1 MTKIERAI
9 TMTIDICIV
18 GGGAAG
24 MTAAI
29 HAKEANPD
37 LDILILEKK
46 NQMGKKILASGNG
59 KCNLSNINCEHVQQT
74 LDFFGRLGV
83 FTRTD
88 SEGRIYP
95 YTEESRAILDALKN
109 RIEQLGIQVR
119 TSAEVLEIEKKKE
132 FILHLNTGAIK
143 AKKVLI
149 ACGGKAGSQFG
160 TTGDGY
166 RLAKAFGHHV
176 EKPIPILTAVDVK
189 EDMSKLAGIRVKAS
203 VSLSYKDEIIFEE
216 KGEIQFTKTGI
227 SGICVFNLSRYLLIP
242 EGKTFAEGF
251 DDYEIFI
258 DFFPEEAEML
268 SLLEQRHEMGFTG
281 EKLLEYLVRSP
292 IASWIYSLTNG
303 DVAESAAL
311 LKAFPL
317 SPKGV
322 KGWDFAQATKGGV
335 SFDDVNHETLES
347 KLVSG
352 LYFAGEVLD
361 FDGPCG
367 GYNLQNAWEN
377 GTLVGKEMAR

>member
-1 MTKIERAI
+1 M
-9 TMTIDICIV
+9 
-18 GGGAAG
+18 
-24 MTAAI
+24 
-29 HAKEANPD
+29 
-37 LDILILEKK
+37 
-46 NQMGKKILASGNG
+46 
-59 KCNLSNINCEHVQQT
+59 
-74 LDFFGRLGV
+74 
-83 FTRTD
+83 
-88 SEGRIYP
+88 
-95 YTEESRAILDALKN
+95 
-109 RIEQLGIQVR
+109 
-119 TSAEVLEIEKKKE
+119 
-132 FILHLNTGAIK
+132 NTGMVK

-176 EKPIPILTAVDVK
+176 EKPIPVLTAVDVK
-189 EDMSKLAGIRVKAS
+189 ENMDKLAGIRVKGA
-203 VSLSYKDEIIFEE
+203 VSLSYRDELIFEE

-242 EGKTFAEGF
+242 EGRTFVDGF

-258 DFFPEEAEML
+258 DFFPEKQEVL
-268 SLLEQRHEMGFTG
+268 SLLEQREAMGFTE

-292 IASWIYSLTNG
+292 IAARIYDLTKG
-303 DVAESAAL
+303 DLAESAAL

-317 SPKGV
+317 TPKGV

-335 SFDDVNHETLES
+335 SFDDVNRETLES
-347 KLVSG
+347 KLVAG

-367 GYNLQNAWEN
+367 GYNLQNAWDN
-377 GTLVGKEMAR
+377 GALVGKEMAR

>member
-1 MTKIERAI
+1 
-9 TMTIDICIV
+9 
-18 GGGAAG
+18 

-29 HAKEANPD
+29 HAKETNPL

-46 NQMGKKILASGNG
+46 NQLGKKILASGNG
-59 KCNLSNINCEHVQQT
+59 KCNLSNVRCENVQQT
-74 LDFFGRLGV
+74 LDFFSRLGV
-83 FTRTD
+83 ITRTD

-119 TSAEVLEIEKKKE
+119 TSAEVLEIEKKKD
-132 FILHLNTGAIK
+132 FILHLNTGEIH

-166 RLAKAFGHHV
+166 RLAKAFGHRV
-176 EKPIPILTAVDVK
+176 DKPIPVLTAVDVK
-189 EDMSKLAGIRVKAS
+189 ESMEKLAGIRVKAM
-203 VSLSYKDEIIFEE
+203 VSLSYQDEIIFEE

-242 EGKTFAEGF
+242 DGKTFQDGF

-258 DFFPEEAEML
+258 DFFPEETEML
-268 SLLEQRHEMGFTG
+268 TLLEQREKLGFSG

-292 IASWIYSLTNG
+292 IAAQIYQLAQG

-335 SFDDVNHETLES
+335 SFDDVDRKTLQS

-361 FDGPCG
+361 YDGPCG

-377 GTLVGKEMAR
+377 GALVGKEMAR

>member
-1 MTKIERAI
+1 M
-9 TMTIDICIV
+9 MDICIV

-29 HAKEANPD
+29 HAKEANPE

-46 NQMGKKILASGNG
+46 NQLGKKILASGNG
-59 KCNLSNINCEHVQQT
+59 KCNLSNVKCKHVQQT
-74 LDFFGRLGV
+74 LNFFSRLGV
-83 FTRTD
+83 YTRTD

-95 YTEESRAILDALKN
+95 YTEESRAVLDALKN
-109 RIEQLGIQVR
+109 RIDQLGIQVR
-119 TSAEVLEIEKKKE
+119 TSAEVLEIEKKE
-132 FILHLNTGAIK
+132 SFILHLNTGAVH

-166 RLAKAFGHHV
+166 RLAKAFGHRV
-176 EKPIPILTAVDVK
+176 EKPVPVLTAVEVK
-189 EDMSKLAGIRVKAS
+189 ENMEKLAGIRVKGA
-203 VSLSYKDEIIFEE
+203 VSLSFKDEIIFEE

-258 DFFPEEAEML
+258 DFFPEETEL
-268 SLLEQRHEMGFTG
+268 LTLLEERENHGFTG
-281 EKLLEYLVRSP
+281 ENLLEYLVRSP
-292 IASWIYSLTNG
+292 IASRIFDLAKG
-303 DVAESAAL
+303 DTAETAAL

-317 SPKGV
+317 TPKGV

-335 SFDDVNHETLES
+335 SFDDVDRETLES
-347 KLVSG
+347 KLVKG

-377 GTLVGKEMAR
+377 GALTGKEMAR

>member
-1 MTKIERAI
+1 
-9 TMTIDICIV
+9 
-18 GGGAAG
+18 

-29 HAKEANPD
+29 HAKEANPQ

-46 NQMGKKILASGNG
+46 NQLGKKILASGNG
-59 KCNLSNINCEHVQQT
+59 KCNLSNIQCENVQQT

-109 RIEQLGIQVR
+109 RIDQLGIQVR
-119 TSAEVLEIEKKKE
+119 TSAEVLEIEKKKD
-132 FILHLNTGAIK
+132 FILHLNTGEIH

-166 RLAKAFGHHV
+166 RLAKAFGHRV
-176 EKPIPILTAVDVK
+176 EKPIPVLTAVDVK
-189 EDMSKLAGIRVKAS
+189 ESMEKLAGIRVKAM
-203 VSLSYKDEIIFEE
+203 VSLSYQDEIIFEE

-242 EGKTFAEGF
+242 EGRTFQDGF

-258 DFFPEEAEML
+258 DFFPEEAEMMT
-268 SLLEQRHEMGFTG
+268 LLEQREELGFTG
-281 EKLLEYLVRSP
+281 ERLLEYLVRGP
-292 IASWIYSLTNG
+292 IAARIYELAQG
-303 DVAESAAL
+303 DVTESAAL

-335 SFDDVNHETLES
+335 SFDDVDRETLQS

-377 GTLVGKEMAR
+377 GELVGKEMAR

>member
-1 MTKIERAI
+1 
-9 TMTIDICIV
+9 
-18 GGGAAG
+18 

-29 HAKEANPD
+29 HAKEANPE

-46 NQMGKKILASGNG
+46 NQLGKKILASGNG
-59 KCNLSNINCEHVQQT
+59 KCNLSNVNCEKVQQT

-83 FTRTD
+83 YTRTD

-109 RIEQLGIQVR
+109 RIDQLGVQVR
-119 TSAEVLEIEKKKE
+119 TSAEVLEIEKKKD
-132 FILHLNTGAIK
+132 FILHLNTGTVH

-176 EKPIPILTAVDVK
+176 EKPIPVLTAVDVK
-189 EDMSKLAGIRVKAS
+189 EKMDKLAGIRVKGA

-242 EGKTFAEGF
+242 EGKTFADGF

-258 DFFPEEAEML
+258 DFFPEEDDVL
-268 SLLEQRHEMGFTG
+268 TLLEQRAEIGFDG

-292 IASWIYSLTNG
+292 IASWIYELTGG
-303 DVAESAAL
+303 DIAESAAL

-317 SPKGV
+317 SPKSV

-335 SFDDVNHETLES
+335 SFDDVDRGSLES

-377 GTLVGKEMAR
+377 GALVGKEMAR

>member
-1 MTKIERAI
+1 M
-9 TMTIDICIV
+9 DICIV
-18 GGGAAG
+18 GGGASG

-29 HAKEANPD
+29 YAKEANPG

-59 KCNLSNINCEHVQQT
+59 KCNLSNVNCENVQQT

-83 FTRTD
+83 YTRTD

-95 YTEESRAILDALKN
+95 YTEESRAVLDALKN
-109 RIEQLGIQVR
+109 RIDQLGIQVR

-132 FILHLNTGAIK
+132 FILHLNTGTIQ

-149 ACGGKAGSQFG
+149 ACGGKAGPQFG

-166 RLAKAFGHHV
+166 RLAKAFGHRV
-176 EKPIPILTAVDVK
+176 EKPVPVLTAVEVK
-189 EDMSKLAGIRVKAS
+189 ENMEKLAGIRVKGA

-242 EGKTFAEGF
+242 EGKTFADGF

-268 SLLEQRHEMGFTG
+268 SLLEQRQSMGFTG

-292 IASWIYSLTNG
+292 IAAWIYDLTKG
-303 DVAESAAL
+303 DAAESAVL

-335 SFDDVNHETLES
+335 SFDDVNRDTLES
-347 KLVSG
+347 RLVPG

-377 GTLVGKEMAR
+377 GKLAGKEMAR